1 MCTVAVSMPGSGSV
15 SRRMP
20 FASWYSVTPS
30 SETTLRGASAAAA
43 KPPTQAAHSSK
54 VAADSRFISKSRKPG
69 AEKLF
74 LLLPAFAGRLGAGF
88 TLRRVFRLRAHLVAH
103 AIAVRVALL
112 ARAGLLGLA
121 VRRLRLRGA
130 LQAGLGILRL
140 GAHLLAHAVAA
151 RVALLA
157 FAGLFGAAV
166 RRFKLR
172 DAFLATRGILRLR
185 AVDRLGENAGAGSE
199 QAGTEQGNRQ
209 IHKRV
214 LSRGIL
220 PAQRASPAAADR
232 RVVTLRIR
240 PAA

>member
-43 KPPTQAAHSSK
+43 KQLTQAAHSSK
-54 VAADSRFISKSRKPG
+54 VAADSRFISNSRKPG

-103 AIAVRVALL
+103 AVAVRVALL
-112 ARAGLLGLA
+112 ARAGFFGLA
-121 VRRLRLRGA
+121 MRRLHLRGA

-140 GAHLLAHAVAA
+140 GAHLLAHAVVA
-151 RVALLA
+151 RGALLA
-157 FAGLFGAAV
+157 FAGLFGLAV
-166 RRFKLR
+166 RRLH
-172 DAFLATRGILRLR
+172 LACVGSRG
-185 AVDRLGENAGAGSE
+185 LGVKGAAGDE
-199 QAGTEQGNRQ
+199 QAGTQEGNRQ
-209 IHKRV
+209 FHKRV
-214 LSRGIL
+214 LSRGI
-220 PAQRASPAAADR
+220 PSAQRAFLAGADR
-232 RVVTLRIR
+232 GVVTLRISR
-240 PAA
+240 AA